1 MLTERQSTL
10 WTEEG
15 WGFQDTY
22 VNNRRTEGW
31 TYDNDGNTTYAAQ
44 INYEYDSAG
53 KMIKTDRNEAYETEM
68 FRDGAGREAKRSQR
82 KWDGEEEE
90 WEAWETNY
98 FVFSSVMGRTLTEVS
113 QTGST
118 GRCRWFAA
126 IPAETG
132 LVNEK

>member
-1 MLTERQSTL
+1 MEIDSLPQEDIFTL
-10 WTEEG
+10 IEVECG
-15 WGFQDTY
+15 LSPASYNG
-22 VNNRRTEGW
+22 
-31 TYDNDGNTTYAAQ
+31 DGIAF
-44 INYEYDSAG
+44 EYDSTG
-53 KMIKTDRNEAYETEM
+53 GMMKTGRNEAYEMTIAH
-68 FRDGAGREAKRSQR
+68 DGMGREAKRSQR
-82 KWDGEEEE
+82 KWESEEEE

-132 LVNEK
+132 PVNEK